1 MKKVMVILL
10 SVLMVLSLSACGAK
24 KDDSTIKVG
33 ILQLMTHG
41 SLDEARE
48 GMKDYL
54 KENGYDNIEYV
65 YQNPEGDQSN
75 LTTMADSL
83 VNGDCDVIVAIATPC
98 AQVLMNTNVD
108 TPIVGTAITDY
119 VSAGLVKSN
128 EEPGSYITGV
138 SDYFSS
144 DKQVALIKEL
154 VPSISKV
161 GILYTSS
168 ETNSE
173 LQADEM
179 LKALEAAGIESVVK
193 TTPDK
198 NTTSETITALAKEN
212 VELIYIPT
220 DNNLAASMGSVLQ
233 SAEEYKL
240 PVVVG
245 AAAMVSDGG
254 LANVGIDYYELGKLT
269 GEVVKKVLEGGDT
282 ATMPIVYE
290 DSGKVYYNS
299 KVAERIGY
307 TIPESII
314 EKGNDLGK

>member
-1 MKKVMVILL
+1 MKKVMIILL

-33 ILQLMTHG
+33 ILQLMTHE

-54 KENGYDNIEYV
+54 AEAGYDNIEYV

-83 VNGDCDVIVAIATPC
+83 INGNCDVIVAIATPC
-98 AQVLMNTNVD
+98 AQVLMNTNID

-128 EEPGSYITGV
+128 DKPGSYITGV

-144 DKQVALIKEL
+144 SKQVDLIKEL
-154 VPSISKV
+154 VPEISKV

-173 LQADEM
+173 LQANEM
-179 LKALEAAGIESVVK
+179 LKALEEAGVKSVVK

-198 NTTSETITALAKEN
+198 NATSETITALVNEG

-233 SAEEYKL
+233 SSEEYHM

-245 AAAMVSDGG
+245 ATAMVSDGG

-269 GEVVKKVLEGGDT
+269 GEVVKKVLDGNDT
-282 ATMPIVYE
+282 ATMPVVYLE
-290 DSGKVYYNS
+290 EGKINYNS

-307 TIPESII
+307 TVPDSII

>member
-1 MKKVMVILL
+1 M
-10 SVLMVLSLSACGAK
+10 
-24 KDDSTIKVG
+24 
-33 ILQLMTHG
+33 
-41 SLDEARE
+41 
-48 GMKDYL
+48 
-54 KENGYDNIEYV
+54 
-65 YQNPEGDQSN
+65 
-75 LTTMADSL
+75 
-83 VNGDCDVIVAIATPC
+83 
-98 AQVLMNTNVD
+98 
-108 TPIVGTAITDY
+108 
-119 VSAGLVKSN
+119 VKSN

-269 GEVVKKVLEGGDT
+269 GEVVKKVLDGGDT

>member
-1 MKKVMVILL
+1 
-10 SVLMVLSLSACGAK
+10 
-24 KDDSTIKVG
+24 
-33 ILQLMTHG
+33 
-41 SLDEARE
+41 
-48 GMKDYL
+48 
-54 KENGYDNIEYV
+54 
-65 YQNPEGDQSN
+65 
-75 LTTMADSL
+75 
-83 VNGDCDVIVAIATPC
+83 
-98 AQVLMNTNVD
+98 MNTNVD

-154 VPSISKV
+154 VPNISKV

-269 GEVVKKVLEGGDT
+269 GEVVKKVLDGGDT

-290 DSGKVYYNS
+290 ESGKVYYNS

>member
-1 MKKVMVILL
+1 MKKVMIILL
-10 SVLMVLSLSACGAK
+10 SVLMVLSLSACDAK

-33 ILQLMTHG
+33 ILQLMTHE

-54 KENGYDNIEYV
+54 AEAGYDNIEYV

-83 VNGDCDVIVAIATPC
+83 INGNCDVIVAIATPC
-98 AQVLMNTNVD
+98 AQVLMNTNID

-128 EEPGSYITGV
+128 DKPGSYITGV

-144 DKQVALIKEL
+144 SKQVDLIKEL
-154 VPSISKV
+154 VPGISKV

-173 LQADEM
+173 LQANEM
-179 LKALEAAGIESVVK
+179 LKALEEAGVKSVVK

-198 NTTSETITALAKEN
+198 NATSETITALVNEG

-233 SAEEYKL
+233 SSEEYHM

-245 AAAMVSDGG
+245 ATAMVSDGG

-269 GEVVKKVLEGGDT
+269 GEMVKKVLEGNDT
-282 ATMPIVYE
+282 ATMPIVYLE
-290 DSGKVYYNS
+290 EGKINYNS

-307 TIPESII
+307 TVPDSII

>member
-1 MKKVMVILL
+1 MV
-10 SVLMVLSLSACGAK
+10 K
-24 KDDSTIKVG
+24 T
-33 ILQLMTHG
+33 
-41 SLDEARE
+41 
-48 GMKDYL
+48 
-54 KENGYDNIEYV
+54 
-65 YQNPEGDQSN
+65 
-75 LTTMADSL
+75 
-83 VNGDCDVIVAIATPC
+83 
-98 AQVLMNTNVD
+98 
-108 TPIVGTAITDY
+108 
-119 VSAGLVKSN
+119 N

-144 DKQVALIKEL
+144 SKQVDLIKEL

-290 DSGKVYYNS
+290 ESGKVYYNS

>member
-1 MKKVMVILL
+1 
-10 SVLMVLSLSACGAK
+10 
-24 KDDSTIKVG
+24 
-33 ILQLMTHG
+33 
-41 SLDEARE
+41 
-48 GMKDYL
+48 
-54 KENGYDNIEYV
+54 
-65 YQNPEGDQSN
+65 
-75 LTTMADSL
+75 
-83 VNGDCDVIVAIATPC
+83 
-98 AQVLMNTNVD
+98 
-108 TPIVGTAITDY
+108 
-119 VSAGLVKSN
+119 
-128 EEPGSYITGV
+128 
-138 SDYFSS
+138 
-144 DKQVALIKEL
+144 
-154 VPSISKV
+154 
-161 GILYTSS
+161 
-168 ETNSE
+168 
-173 LQADEM
+173 M

-220 DNNLAASMGSVLQ
+220 DNNLAASMGGVLQ

-269 GEVVKKVLEGGDT
+269 GEVVKKVLDGGDT